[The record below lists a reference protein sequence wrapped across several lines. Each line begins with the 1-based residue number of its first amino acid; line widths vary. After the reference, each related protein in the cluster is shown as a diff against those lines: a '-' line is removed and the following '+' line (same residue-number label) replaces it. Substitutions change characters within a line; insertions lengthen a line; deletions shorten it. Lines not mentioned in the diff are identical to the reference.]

1 MTVFAVLFAAC
12 FLACLYAVMRLLPL
26 YGGWYRAN
34 HFDQR
39 PVGFLSGPVL
49 LQIDIR
55 YDNEPPRD
63 ISLIDLDTGK
73 QIYGLKPV
81 TDPAP
86 DPGHLILS
94 GDFGEQ
100 IAPGEY
106 ALRLRPGD
114 NRRLSCS
121 VNILP
126 SQKYIKLLTTPY
138 RSADGSLWLAIET
151 EFQNTS
157 IQSGPIVSIRS
168 EDPDEPG
175 KFTML
180 GEFRPGETAYARYLD
195 LSELARAL
203 DLDLSG
209 QACFYIRS
217 SAEYAAPDDSGTAHA
232 STERRVVLADWPE
245 YDPAVRFPFDPGDT
259 GHLIETCQ
267 ARQH

>member
-12 FLACLYAVMRLLPL
+12 SLTCLYAVMRLLPL
-26 YGGWYRAN
+26 YGSWYRAN

-63 ISLIDLDTGK
+63 ISLVELDTGK
-73 QIYGLKPV
+73 QLYGLEPV

-86 DPGHLILS
+86 DPGHLVLS
-94 GDFGEQ
+94 GDFSDR
-100 IAPGEY
+100 ITPGEY

-114 NRRLSCS
+114 NRKLSYS
-121 VNILP
+121 VDVLP
-126 SQKYIKLLTTPY
+126 SRKHIKLSVTPY
-138 RSADGSLWLAIET
+138 QSEDGGQWLAIET

-180 GEFRPGETAYARYLD
+180 GEFRPGETAYVRYLD
-195 LSELARAL
+195 IGELASELN
-203 DLDLSG
+203 LDLSG
-209 QACFYIRS
+209 QTCFYVRS
-217 SAEYAAPDDSGTAHA
+217 SAEYAAPDGSGTAHA

-245 YDPAVRFPFDPGDT
+245 YDPTVRFPFDPDDT
-259 GHLIETCQ
+259 GRLIEACET
-267 ARQH
+267 RQH